1 MEITHFRKNSKD
13 ETKLRNKINLIYD
26 KNQNKSTDCINN
38 NRKKNMF
45 EKKKTHKNNNQKKN
59 SKEKKYEK
67 NSLFDLKKDFL
78 ETKNSPTKKKD
89 NLISF
94 KKEKYITNG
103 ISNNNNIKNNELC
116 IENNFN
122 SNSRRLLN
130 LYCAD
135 EDYFNHYYYDELYI
149 KNKNEN
155 NNIDSNNYYLDNKEN
170 NSTSS
175 QEIKSFSSKSNGLY
189 SKKTGIEKP
198 KVFDLNKKS
207 KVKINTEIDILKY
220 NRNEKYISS
229 ATKSDENKNKNILNN
244 KSKKKQKNKD
254 KGILKNKNGRSRT
267 LLLKSNLESIKKEL
281 NFKDD
286 DDKNYKENSTEE
298 DIKNNLDLKTDDILN
313 NRSDMFFNNDFN
325 KEKIKQMLE
334 NKIIKNENRMKNI
347 NKNENQKTKKKK
359 KKIDIDENVDMDY
372 EIDYSKH
379 FKEKNKIIKKMTN
392 DSESKKLNKS
402 TDAVIYF

>member
-1 MEITHFRKNSKD
+1 M
-13 ETKLRNKINLIYD
+13 
-26 KNQNKSTDCINN
+26 
-38 NRKKNMF
+38 
-45 EKKKTHKNNNQKKN
+45 
-59 SKEKKYEK
+59 
-67 NSLFDLKKDFL
+67 FDLKKDFL

-103 ISNNNNIKNNELC
+103 ISNNNIKNNELC

-198 KVFDLNKKS
+198 KIFDLNKKS

-286 DDKNYKENSTEE
+286 DEDDENFKENSTKD
-298 DIKNNLDLKTDDILN
+298 DIKNNLDLKNDEILN
-313 NRSDMFFNNDFN
+313 SRNNMFFNNDFN

-359 KKIDIDENVDMDY
+359 KKRDINENEDMDY

-379 FKEKNKIIKKMTN
+379 FKEKNKIIKKITN
-392 DSESKKLNKS
+392 DSDSKKLNKS
-402 TDAVIYF
+402 SDAVIYF